1 MNKKALLI
9 IGGILAII
17 TISFIVTALANNKL
31 EKIVFIHYK
40 KGYGKVATPSQKS
53 LTCYTF
59 ITPTKVRWKNL
70 PVNYII
76 NPRNP
81 VQNLDEN
88 LVISAVVNAAEEW
101 DNYTSKELM
110 NNNYTIDYSLSAG
123 TQDYKNVI
131 SFGNYSDPNVIAVT
145 TVWYNPATKEIVEF
159 DIMLDVDWN
168 WGDAVL
174 QCNSNETFTNSS
186 CKVMDLQNILTH
198 EFGHGIGLGD
208 VYDSACSEVT
218 MYGYSDYGEVKKRT
232 LEQPDITGL
241 QTLYGA

>member
-1 MNKKALLI
+1 MNKKVLLI

-40 KGYGKVATPSQKS
+40 KGYGKVATSSQKS

-88 LVISAVVNAAEEW
+88 LVISAVVNAVEE
-101 DNYTSKELM
+101 
-110 NNNYTIDYSLSAG
+110 
-123 TQDYKNVI
+123 
-131 SFGNYSDPNVIAVT
+131 
-145 TVWYNPATKEIVEF
+145 
-159 DIMLDVDWN
+159 
-168 WGDAVL
+168 
-174 QCNSNETFTNSS
+174 
-186 CKVMDLQNILTH
+186 
-198 EFGHGIGLGD
+198 
-208 VYDSACSEVT
+208 
-218 MYGYSDYGEVKKRT
+218 
-232 LEQPDITGL
+232 
-241 QTLYGA
+241 